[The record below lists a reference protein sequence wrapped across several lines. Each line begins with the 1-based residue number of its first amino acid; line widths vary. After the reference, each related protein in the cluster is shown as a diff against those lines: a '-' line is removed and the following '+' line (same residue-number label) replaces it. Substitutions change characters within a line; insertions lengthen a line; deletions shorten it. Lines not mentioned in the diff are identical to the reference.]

1 MAGLVIENLSKR
13 FPSAHGQPSVIALQD
28 LSLETRDGELLVIV
42 GPSGSGKTTL
52 LRLIAGL
59 DSADHGD
66 IRLHDRRIDRLPPEE
81 RNVTMVFQ
89 GGALHPH
96 MTVRESL
103 ASGLKWRGSQP
114 GTIADK
120 VDSIAGSLGL
130 RPMLDRLPEALSG
143 GERQRVA
150 LGRSAVLSPDLFL
163 LDEPLAHVDASLR
176 QQLRHEIR
184 NLNRAL
190 GTTLIHITHDQAE
203 AMSLGDRVAVMRHG
217 TIQQIGPPAEI
228 YDAPANTFVA
238 QFFGSRPMNLL
249 EGTLQA
255 SDGNLHLQRRDGE
268 IPAQLSL
275 PSNPPW
281 TALHS
286 RDVLLGLRPE
296 SFAILPPGE
305 EPLPDSDNAF
315 KDSIRFSE
323 FSGDAQY
330 VTTGTGLVIRT
341 EPTRECCPGAAIHVH
356 VDTSRASLFSPGSG
370 DRIASR
376 G

>member
-13 FPSAHGQPSVIALQD
+13 FPSAHGQSSVSAIQD

-59 DSADHGD
+59 ESADKGGIH
-66 IRLHDRRIDRLPPEE
+66 LQDRRIDRLPPEE

-96 MTVRESL
+96 MTVRENL
-103 ASGLKWRGSQP
+103 ASGLKWRGSPP
-114 GTIADK
+114 GTIAEK
-120 VDSIAGSLGL
+120 VESIAGSLGL
-130 RPMLDRLPEALSG
+130 LPMLDRLPEALSG

-163 LDEPLAHVDASLR
+163 LDEPLAHVDAGLR
-176 QQLRHEIR
+176 HQLRHEIR

-190 GTTLIHITHDQAE
+190 GTALIHITHDQAE

-228 YDAPANTFVA
+228 YDEPANTFVA
-238 QFFGSRPMNLL
+238 QFFGSRPMNLM
-249 EGTLQA
+249 EGTLLA
-255 SDGNLHLQRRDGE
+255 ADGSLHLQRRDGA
-268 IPAQLSL
+268 PPTRLSL
-275 PSNPPW
+275 PSNPLW
-281 TALHS
+281 TALHG

-296 SFAILPPGE
+296 TFSILPPRE
-305 EPLPDSDNAF
+305 EPLPDSTNTF

-330 VTTGTGLVIRT
+330 VTSGSGLLIRT
-341 EPTRECCPGAAIHVH
+341 EPNRECSPGAAIHVH
-356 VDTSRASLFSPGSG
+356 ADTTRASLFSPGSG
-370 DRIASR
+370 ERIASR